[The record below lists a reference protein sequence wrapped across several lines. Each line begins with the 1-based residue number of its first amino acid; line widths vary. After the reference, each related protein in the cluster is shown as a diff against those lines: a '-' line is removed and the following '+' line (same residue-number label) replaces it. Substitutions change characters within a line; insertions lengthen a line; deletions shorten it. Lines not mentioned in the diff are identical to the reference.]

1 MQPMG
6 VQYGW
11 HDPVKTNRSNPHQRH
26 EATPVHKESTNV
38 KIRGCM
44 HAVMQSQAHLGVRQ
58 RPGDSQVLKQ
68 RYLHFQ
74 QVHGRSPRSLLVQSL
89 DGLQTSDTGQR
100 IPRWQ

>member
-11 HDPVKTNRSNPHQRH
+11 HDPVKTNRSNPQGH

-74 QVHGRSPRSLLVQSL
+74 QVCTADRRVVSLSKVWMGCRPLTQAK
-89 DGLQTSDTGQR
+89 
-100 IPRWQ
+100 

>member
-11 HDPVKTNRSNPHQRH
+11 HDPVKTNRSNPQGH

-44 HAVMQSQAHLGVRQ
+44 QSCNHKRTLECASARAT
-58 RPGDSQVLKQ
+58 LKC
-68 RYLHFQ
+68 
-74 QVHGRSPRSLLVQSL
+74 
-89 DGLQTSDTGQR
+89 
-100 IPRWQ
+100 